1 MCCAGQRSRPEHGY
15 QKGTD
20 VACATH
26 QDESACSTHPTT
38 EPQAGL
44 RSLAALVVRL
54 PALILV
60 AAARVYQR
68 ALSPLLGR
76 TCRFYPS
83 CSEYFIGSVRRHG
96 ALSGALRGIAR
107 ICRCHP
113 FHPGGYDP
121 P

>member
-1 MCCAGQRSRPEHGY
+1 MNDIVSI
-15 QKGTD
+15 
-20 VACATH
+20 
-26 QDESACSTHPTT
+26 
-38 EPQAGL
+38 L
-44 RSLAALVVRL
+44 VRL
-54 PALILV
+54 PASLLV
-60 AAARVYQR
+60 AVVRVYQR
-68 ALSPLLGR
+68 TVSPLLGR

>member
-1 MCCAGQRSRPEHGY
+1 MNDIVSI
-15 QKGTD
+15 
-20 VACATH
+20 
-26 QDESACSTHPTT
+26 
-38 EPQAGL
+38 L
-44 RSLAALVVRL
+44 VRL
-54 PALILV
+54 PASLLV
-60 AAARVYQR
+60 AVVRVYQR
-68 ALSPLLGR
+68 TVSPLLGR

-83 CSEYFIGSVRRHG
+83 CSDYFIGSVRRHG

>member
-1 MCCAGQRSRPEHGY
+1 MNDIVSI
-15 QKGTD
+15 
-20 VACATH
+20 
-26 QDESACSTHPTT
+26 
-38 EPQAGL
+38 L
-44 RSLAALVVRL
+44 VRL
-54 PALILV
+54 PASLLV
-60 AAARVYQR
+60 AVVRVYQR
-68 ALSPLLGR
+68 TVSPLLGR

-96 ALSGALRGIAR
+96 ALSGALRGIGR